1 MEFQSMIFQL
11 HVGGLCSVSQE
22 QGGRQ
27 SEKVLHV
34 MMVLDVSFKVSLVH
48 STLKIRQMFQ
58 NSQEIFV
65 DVNENFTGV
74 EKVLADFH
82 GSFVGFTSALVFR
95 NRI

>member
-1 MEFQSMIFQL
+1 
-11 HVGGLCSVSQE
+11 
-22 QGGRQ
+22 
-27 SEKVLHV
+27 

-74 EKVLADFH
+74 ENVLADFH
-82 GSFVGFTSALVFR
+82 GVFVGFTSALVFR